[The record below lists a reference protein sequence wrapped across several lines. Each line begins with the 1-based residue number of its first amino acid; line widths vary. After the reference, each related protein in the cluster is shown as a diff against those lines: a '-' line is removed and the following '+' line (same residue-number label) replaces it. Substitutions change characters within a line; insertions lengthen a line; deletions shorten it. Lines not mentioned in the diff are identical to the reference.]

1 MNQQQP
7 YDSSIKAILNEDAP
21 AILPLLLPGVEVLE
35 ILDVEILRSPMRADR
50 VYRVLYRG
58 MPHTFHLEF
67 QASRDDKMAFR
78 MAVYHTQLLE
88 KYELPVISMVVYLF
102 KTTVVT
108 SPLQEF
114 SGTEELLKFNFRVLP
129 LWDMDGRQYVEQHKV
144 SMYTLL
150 PMMQDVNATMLL
162 QAIDELIEYC
172 KGDESKLDRRLLWL
186 STFLRRAEVMPP
198 LEKQRVQE
206 RLKMFDELLEQDEF
220 VKKQRER
227 GLQEGLQQGLQEGRQ
242 EGRQEGLQEG
252 KLEAFQMI
260 LIDIVRRKFPSLE
273 DLAQRRAAQTRQ
285 VDALR
290 EVINLVSAVND
301 ENIVRVILNPSA
313 A

>member
-1 MNQQQP
+1 MSQQQP

-35 ILDVEILRSPMRADR
+35 ILDVEILRSPMRTDR

-58 MPHTFHLEF
+58 KPHIFHLEF
-67 QASRDDKMAFR
+67 QAGRDDKMAFR

-102 KTTVVT
+102 KTTIVT

-114 SGTEELLKFNFRVLP
+114 SGTEELLRFNFRVLP

-150 PMMQDVNATMLL
+150 PMMQNVNDTILL

-172 KGDESKLDRRLLWL
+172 KGDEAKLDRRLLWL
-186 STFLRRAEVMPP
+186 SIFLRRAKVMPP

-220 VKKQRER
+220 VQKQRER
-227 GLQEGLQQGLQEGRQ
+227 GQQEGAVKDAQEVLVNYISIRYPS
-242 EGRQEGLQEG
+242 
-252 KLEAFQMI
+252 
-260 LIDIVRRKFPSLE
+260 LID
-273 DLAQRRAAQTRQ
+273 LARQRAEKTSQQ
-285 VDALR
+285 
-290 EVINLVSAVND
+290 AVLQN
-301 ENIVRVILNPSA
+301 ILNMLFAAPDEATARFILTAPSPVV
-313 A
+313 

>member
-35 ILDVEILRSPMRADR
+35 VLDIEVLRPPIRADR
-50 VYRVLYRG
+50 VHRVLYRNR
-58 MPHTFHLEF
+58 PHTFHLEF

-88 KYELPVISMVVYLF
+88 KYELPVISMLVYLF
-102 KTTVVT
+102 KTTIVT
-108 SPLQEF
+108 SPLEEF
-114 SGTEELLKFNFRVLP
+114 SGTEELLRFNFRVLP
-129 LWDMDGRQYVEQHKV
+129 LWNVDGRQYVEQHKV

-150 PMMQDVNATMLL
+150 PMMQNVNDTMLL
-162 QAIDELIEYC
+162 QAIDELIEYS
-172 KGDESKLDRRLLWL
+172 KGDESKLERRLLWL

-198 LEKQRVQE
+198 LEKQRVLE

-220 VKKQRER
+220 VQKQRER
-227 GLQEGLQQGLQEGRQ
+227 GLQQGRIEGKIEGMQEGEIRAY
-242 EGRQEGLQEG
+242 R
-252 KLEAFQMI
+252 KMLE
-260 LIDIVRRKFPSLE
+260 DTVKDRFPSLE
-273 DLAQRRAAQTRQ
+273 DLARQRAAQTRE
-285 VDALR
+285 VDTLYELIR
-290 EVINLVSAVND
+290 LVNAIND
-301 ENIVRVILNPSA
+301 ENTVRIILNRSA

>member
-1 MNQQQP
+1 M
-7 YDSSIKAILNEDAP
+7 L
-21 AILPLLLPGVEVLE
+21 EV
-35 ILDVEILRSPMRADR
+35 LDVEILRSPMRADR

-58 MPHTFHLEF
+58 KPHTFHLEF

-129 LWDMDGRQYVEQHKV
+129 LWDMNGRQYVEQHKV

-227 GLQEGLQQGLQEGRQ
+227 GLQEGLQKGLQEGRR
-242 EGRQEGLQEG
+242 EGLQEGLQEG

-260 LIDIVRRKFPSLE
+260 LVDIVKRKFPSLE

>member
-1 MNQQQP
+1 MSQQQQQP

-58 MPHTFHLEF
+58 KPHIFHLEF
-67 QASRDDKMAFR
+67 QANRDDKMAFR

-88 KYELPVISMVVYLF
+88 KYELPIISMVVYLF
-102 KTTVVT
+102 KTTIVT

-114 SGTEELLKFNFRVLP
+114 SGTEELLRFNFRVLP
-129 LWDMDGRQYVEQHKV
+129 LWDMDGRPYIEQHKI

-150 PMMQDVNATMLL
+150 PMMENINDTMLL

-172 KGDESKLDRRLLWL
+172 KGDASKLERRLLWL

-220 VKKQRER
+220 VQKQRER
-227 GLQEGLQQGLQEGRQ
+227 GLQQGRIEGRI
-242 EGRQEGLQEG
+242 EG
-252 KLEAFQMI
+252 KVEGQIEAYQII
-260 LIDIVRRKFPSLE
+260 LVDIVKNKFPSLE
-273 DLAQRRAAQTRQ
+273 DLAQRRAAQTRK

-301 ENIVRVILNPSA
+301 ENTARFILNPSA